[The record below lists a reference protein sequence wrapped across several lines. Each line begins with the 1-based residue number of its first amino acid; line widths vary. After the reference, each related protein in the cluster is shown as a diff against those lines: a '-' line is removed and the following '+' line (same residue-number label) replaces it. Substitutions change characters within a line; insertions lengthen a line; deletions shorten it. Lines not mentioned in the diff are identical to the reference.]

1 MSIITRKGAS
11 LRAPREPLAALVGRV
26 DMCSLV
32 EQYTDRRSSSGGTVT
47 FRCPN
52 HEAHAHGDRTPSF
65 VVNTRTG
72 RAKCFG
78 PCGFSGDAL
87 AFVMWRE
94 GLDVAEGARRLR
106 AFLGEWEESPAPF
119 TRPRSSSPVRSE
131 RRGRISEESGRAIPA
146 EVRERTLRGY
156 CRERG
161 WPLSVVEDFGLDVVR
176 DSFGKLRV
184 RHNYFGPNESG
195 EYETTWYQD
204 RRLPLHDENVKG
216 PKWLST
222 SGVAAYPYNL
232 RSLERN
238 HLDAVVITEGPADC
252 VTAALALDGF
262 GGIAVIGV
270 PGANAWRPEWTRLL
284 EGLRVIICR
293 DSDEGGTRFLES
305 VSNHLP
311 EGGRV
316 VTPTTKDLTEE
327 ALTHGLD
334 AVTKLFEAALQG
346 LDPWPR
352 VEALILE
359 SFPGSFF
366 SEEVTR

>member
-1 MSIITRKGAS
+1 MSIVTQKGAS
-11 LRAPREPLAALVGRV
+11 FHAPREPLSVLVGRV
-26 DMCSLV
+26 DMCALV
-32 EQYTDRRSSSGGTVT
+32 ERYADRRSSSGGTVA

-52 HEAHAHGDRTPSF
+52 HEAHSHGDRTPSF
-65 VVNTRTG
+65 MVDTRTG
-72 RAKCFG
+72 RATCFG

-87 AFVMWRE
+87 AFVMWQE

-119 TRPRSSSPVRSE
+119 TRPRVSSPVRRE
-131 RRGRISEESGRAIPA
+131 PRGRISDDSARVIPS

-161 WPLSVVEDFGLDVVR
+161 WPVSVAESFGLDVVR
-176 DSFGKLRV
+176 DSYGSLRV
-184 RHNYFGPNESG
+184 RHNYFGPNETG
-195 EYETTWYQD
+195 DYEPTWYQD
-204 RRLPLHDENVKG
+204 RLVPLRDENAKG
-216 PKWLST
+216 SKWLST

-232 RSLERN
+232 KSLERN

-252 VTAALALDGF
+252 VTAALALEHF
-262 GGIAVIGV
+262 GGVAVIGV

-293 DSDEGGTRFLES
+293 DSDEGGARFLES
-305 VSNHLP
+305 VSRHLP

-316 VTPTTKDLTEE
+316 VTPRAKDLTEE
-327 ALTHGLD
+327 AQTHGLD
-334 AVTKLFEAALQG
+334 AVTKLFEAALNG

-352 VEALILE
+352 VVALILE
-359 SFPGSFF
+359 SFPGSHF